1 MGRHSLDI
9 CMLVADELRKTYFG
23 AELVYRLFSLAKTQI
38 NNGKRR
44 QLSTNDSQAASN
56 TNLQNSM
63 PHLLHGTRER
73 IDAITN
79 QDSTFAGFEG
89 PITPSVPVILPSSH
103 IPQPTTQPTNQRTTQ
118 LGMSARP
125 FRLTVQTAELYPNAP
140 SFPTMSRVMGELTY
154 ISYPYELPAS
164 MLNLRLGY

>member
-1 MGRHSLDI
+1 MQVHLLNSTSAKPLVATMGRHSLDI

-23 AELVYRLFSLAKTQI
+23 AELVHRLFSLAKTQI

-44 QLSTNDSQAASN
+44 QLSTNDSQTASN

-89 PITPSVPVILPSSH
+89 ILEGYESVHPRF
-103 IPQPTTQPTNQRTTQ
+103 T
-118 LGMSARP
+118 
-125 FRLTVQTAELYPNAP
+125 LYP
-140 SFPTMSRVMGELTY
+140 LCKY
-154 ISYPYELPAS
+154 
-164 MLNLRLGY
+164 